1 MIYGIEFQE
10 LLQNK
15 DEQIEALQMKFET
28 LQIELQEL
36 QAQSMLESNVERE
49 EEMERLRIELLEATK
64 MARQLFSVTTNSH
77 QIDDTVTQM
86 QSKITSL
93 NKTINTLHYEIKQY
107 EMENNELMRNLE
119 IKDVEN
125 QKVNAELRRL
135 REETFGSAE
144 VEINRLEKQLNFRE
158 RQIEKLTAKCSLLQ
172 AELSSAFDVSNQ
184 KLANDISAT
193 NSVQKSSLPEKD
205 EAFNEDGVDSLQ
217 EVKEDIVES
226 KKKIMKIQ
234 KRPIQSGKRK
244 VKHEIGLESLEASA
258 MIISSLNHELMRL
271 MQELDEKDCQLER
284 MEKSVQQAASSIDEL
299 KVNYFNLQK
308 EVSENDM
315 TQHNKDII
323 DKLRQQTENY
333 EIEIEEYQQKLE
345 EMNRQIIAERLRNLQ
360 LVRKIEIVESNRN
373 NQNIEYRKLEKAIKN
388 NDLASI
394 EIARLQTLLLHSV
407 PKRDYDKLLAQH
419 KQILASDNNYKLTN
433 YLKNNE
439 KDNEYIGINL
449 LEMTDEIKSAEITAE
464 NAHLK
469 EMINVLRSQN
479 EYWQLEV
486 EKIREQNTEMVHFL
500 EDVESE
506 SQMKSLL
513 VALER
518 RFLKALSDRAQ
529 FSQNQKLTNY
539 QFIDQQNE
547 IARKN
552 EIGLQPS
559 QKITFLSALRLLT
572 KRMRSNSMELL
583 TVQDM
588 LEYKEK
594 MIEIDDNYAKSQKY
608 KDERKEE
615 LDLQLRHAEALR
627 KSYELLQEN
636 DYSMIKLQ
644 KSLQAS
650 HFNMLNGK
658 KQLENAEIQIQRKD
672 EQIQKLE
679 ETVKSLQRE
688 IEDLFAATFKISDF
702 IEENEKIDES
712 IYPITA
718 ELLSNVEKE
727 TLLQSVENDD
737 LKPNVQNV
745 SDEKANLEIE
755 ESEIIDKGE
764 TPTET
769 IDSESDVKYHTT
781 TSELHTTDGTHKI
794 TNMHSEEYMKKL
806 NYICETAKLC
816 IANYKEQLKY
826 KDEVIEKYKSFL
838 KIMPDE
844 QANRRLTKDLQHFH
858 SQMKDY
864 AEANTQTDSL
874 QKDDKIIEGICD
886 SNNLPNVIEESRK
899 SVISQ
904 ESSSTITRTSSLV
917 QSSHIV
923 QVEATNIQNND
934 DTMMETLR
942 REESKMMIMRMEIR
956 DLKQRNAALHIK
968 NQELEKICESI
979 RAEALSEI
987 KHSYSSNI
995 NVESEAIVMRLQQE
1009 LNDLK
1014 IEAGNQKKLIREQKR
1029 SSIEEV
1035 LKWHEKKAR
1044 EESSRSAE
1052 LKRLQEMIRRL
1063 RSDKEMSDLQVK
1075 IANDHLKTA
1084 EETNTYLNQKIVQ
1097 LKKENDEI
1105 LSNVNEKEE
1114 ISKDKKITDDIAE
1127 THKYNISDEEL
1138 RELRKKAEQYDNLMK
1153 QLIKLETETGEYR
1166 EEIRLLN
1173 DKLNERKYDCG
1184 AVAVLRDKLMAKEK
1198 IIEQQQQR
1206 IEELEREKWQNL
1218 L

>member
-1 MIYGIEFQE
+1 
-10 LLQNK
+10 
-15 DEQIEALQMKFET
+15 
-28 LQIELQEL
+28 
-36 QAQSMLESNVERE
+36 
-49 EEMERLRIELLEATK
+49 
-64 MARQLFSVTTNSH
+64 
-77 QIDDTVTQM
+77 
-86 QSKITSL
+86 
-93 NKTINTLHYEIKQY
+93 
-107 EMENNELMRNLE
+107 
-119 IKDVEN
+119 
-125 QKVNAELRRL
+125 
-135 REETFGSAE
+135 
-144 VEINRLEKQLNFRE
+144 
-158 RQIEKLTAKCSLLQ
+158 
-172 AELSSAFDVSNQ
+172 
-184 KLANDISAT
+184 
-193 NSVQKSSLPEKD
+193 
-205 EAFNEDGVDSLQ
+205 
-217 EVKEDIVES
+217 
-226 KKKIMKIQ
+226 
-234 KRPIQSGKRK
+234 
-244 VKHEIGLESLEASA
+244 
-258 MIISSLNHELMRL
+258 
-271 MQELDEKDCQLER
+271 
-284 MEKSVQQAASSIDEL
+284 
-299 KVNYFNLQK
+299 
-308 EVSENDM
+308 
-315 TQHNKDII
+315 
-323 DKLRQQTENY
+323 
-333 EIEIEEYQQKLE
+333 
-345 EMNRQIIAERLRNLQ
+345 
-360 LVRKIEIVESNRN
+360 
-373 NQNIEYRKLEKAIKN
+373 
-388 NDLASI
+388 
-394 EIARLQTLLLHSV
+394 
-407 PKRDYDKLLAQH
+407 
-419 KQILASDNNYKLTN
+419 
-433 YLKNNE
+433 
-439 KDNEYIGINL
+439 
-449 LEMTDEIKSAEITAE
+449 
-464 NAHLK
+464 
-469 EMINVLRSQN
+469 
-479 EYWQLEV
+479 
-486 EKIREQNTEMVHFL
+486 
-500 EDVESE
+500 
-506 SQMKSLL
+506 
-513 VALER
+513 
-518 RFLKALSDRAQ
+518 
-529 FSQNQKLTNY
+529 
-539 QFIDQQNE
+539 
-547 IARKN
+547 
-552 EIGLQPS
+552 
-559 QKITFLSALRLLT
+559 
-572 KRMRSNSMELL
+572 MRSNSMELL

-608 KDERKEE
+608 KDEIEREKEE

-781 TSELHTTDGTHKI
+781 TTELHTTDGTHKI

-844 QANRRLTKDLQHFH
+844 QGDQGIINPLSSIVENLTKQKLRTSNEILSQNYHIDIEAKDMEIIKLRNEIEHFIKANRRLTKDLQHFH

-1014 IEAGNQKKLIREQKR
+1014 IEAGNQKKLIREQKEIIDR
-1029 SSIEEV
+1029 FEKNQPIKNAQEEV

-1044 EESSRSAE
+1044 EGNIGLLRKKLKEIEEREQETCERLKKRDQQIKQLYKSESSRSAE

-1153 QLIKLETETGEYR
+1153 QLIKLETEIGEYR